1 MDVPRAAV
9 GLWIYSS
16 PLLSLDNKAGRPGA
30 QALALMKALAED
42 HRPQHHR
49 CYYAPE
55 SNQ

>member
-1 MDVPRAAV
+1 MDVPKAAV

-16 PLLSLDNKAGRPGA
+16 ALLSLDNKAGRPGA
-30 QALALMKALAED
+30 QALALMKALAEA

-49 CYYAPE
+49 YYAVE

>member
-1 MDVPRAAV
+1 MDMPKAAV

-16 PLLSLDNKAGRPGA
+16 ALLSLDNKAGRPGA
-30 QALALMKALAED
+30 QALTLMKALAEA

-49 CYYAPE
+49 YYTLE